1 MRAEEIHRKKLKE
14 LGYKDEAIE
23 EIVSKYIA
31 NCTYEFAESYH
42 AELLNLHIV
51 SNRTCC
57 VCKEKVI
64 SKIEA
69 DHIHPLRQEQGMWA
83 DGVVEKITFGYG
95 SKHDMDSYYIA
106 ICDNCITEL
115 KESGLATDLK
125 ELKKKCGSY
134 G

>member
-1 MRAEEIHRKKLKE
+1 MIKKEDYKE
-14 LGYKDEAIE
+14 A
-23 EIVSKYIA
+23 
-31 NCTYEFAESYH
+31 FATVQAYNEQ
-42 AELLNLHIV
+42 LNLHIV

-69 DHIHPLRQEQGMWA
+69 KHIHPLRQEQGMWS

-106 ICDNCITEL
+106 VCDDCITEL

-125 ELKKKCGSY
+125 ELKKKYDSY
-134 G
+134 GS